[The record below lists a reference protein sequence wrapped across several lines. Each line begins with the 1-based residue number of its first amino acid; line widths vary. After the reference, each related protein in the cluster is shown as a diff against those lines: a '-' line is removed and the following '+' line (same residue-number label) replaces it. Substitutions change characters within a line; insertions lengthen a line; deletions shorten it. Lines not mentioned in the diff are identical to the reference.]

1 MFLVEV
7 THLAVSPRC
16 SLKVKKPFLVLGVIN
31 MSPELAQTIALQALA
46 WLVGNDDLCPV
57 FLGAT
62 GSSVDDLRDQAMDP
76 AFQASVLEFLTNDDA
91 WVMAFCDT
99 VELAYDQPLM
109 ARYAIPGAEA
119 VHWT

>member
-1 MFLVEV
+1 
-7 THLAVSPRC
+7 
-16 SLKVKKPFLVLGVIN
+16 

-62 GSSVDDLRDQAMDP
+62 DSSVDDLRDQAMDP